1 MSNLTIMDI
10 AREAGVSKATV
21 SRVINNSGAV
31 SPRTK
36 ERVLEIIKENKFSPS
51 ATARNLSKG
60 TSSAIGFVVP
70 EIDNPFF
77 GEILR
82 GVTEITDKNNLTLI
96 CCNTDDERE
105 KDRRALDLF
114 KENRVRGILYTPA
127 VDYTDKKDRKN
138 LIRTFDEINVPVVI
152 MDRNIN
158 LPNVDGVYF
167 NDYQGIY
174 EATKALIG
182 AGHTR
187 IGIINADL
195 EKPLARKASQM
206 QWSRPAFRS
215 EKIIFWQVI
224 SMQQKHITYPES
236 FWLWETDR
244 RQCLH
249 VITARR

>member
-138 LIRTFDEINVPVVI
+138 LIRTFDEINVPVI
-152 MDRNIN
+152 
-158 LPNVDGVYF
+158 
-167 NDYQGIY
+167 
-174 EATKALIG
+174 
-182 AGHTR
+182 
-187 IGIINADL
+187 
-195 EKPLARKASQM
+195 PLWIEISIFQM
-206 QWSRPAFRS
+206 
-215 EKIIFWQVI
+215 
-224 SMQQKHITYPES
+224 
-236 FWLWETDR
+236 
-244 RQCLH
+244 
-249 VITARR
+249 

>member
-105 KDRRALDLF
+105 KRKSKAGFMERRTCTIRLF
-114 KENRVRGILYTPA
+114 VKRRY
-127 VDYTDKKDRKN
+127 VDYKRA
-138 LIRTFDEINVPVVI
+138 RS
-152 MDRNIN
+152 
-158 LPNVDGVYF
+158 GSS
-167 NDYQGIY
+167 
-174 EATKALIG
+174 EAYL
-182 AGHTR
+182 R
-187 IGIINADL
+187 
-195 EKPLARKASQM
+195 
-206 QWSRPAFRS
+206 
-215 EKIIFWQVI
+215 
-224 SMQQKHITYPES
+224 
-236 FWLWETDR
+236 
-244 RQCLH
+244 
-249 VITARR
+249 